1 MVLFLQTGLN
11 ETYLNTLE
19 TEGKITKLFN
29 DAYSKLSPETRA
41 DIAHSAEGE
50 QDHCMIVQIK
60 FIASS
65 FLRHDQELQI

>member
-1 MVLFLQTGLN
+1 MMLMKGWLKGLFAQTGLN

-41 DIAHSAEGE
+41 DIAHSAKGE
-50 QDHCMIVQIK
+50 LNQNIIVMKYNAI
-60 FIASS
+60 
-65 FLRHDQELQI
+65 